1 MSGAHEILQGVQ
13 FLLSKWECNELPADT
28 VLALIEVHL
37 ERELASAPPITKVGL
52 LATDGAKGPYII
64 TGVTE
69 ESVELAGSL
78 NIPMG
83 VFEVEWR
90 TSPA

>member
-37 ERELASAPPITKVGL
+37 ERES
-52 LATDGAKGPYII
+52 
-64 TGVTE
+64 
-69 ESVELAGSL
+69 SL
-78 NIPMG
+78 KLKETQDSIPA
-83 VFEVEWR
+83 E
-90 TSPA
+90 A